1 MAKYY
6 VESGP
11 HLKVVV
17 AARDVFDAIMKALDL
32 KAQEEPLPLADA
44 VIINERGFIQDRE
57 RPRLQGDE
65 IVIPTRLL
73 LGEPEPRYHEP
84 EA

>member
-17 AARDVFDAIMKALDL
+17 AARDAFEAIIKALDL
-32 KAQEEPLPLADA
+32 KAQAAPLPLADA
-44 VIINERGFIQDRE
+44 VIVSERGFAGDRWPRRLE
-57 RPRLQGDE
+57 RDE
-65 IVIPTRLL
+65 LVIPTRLL
-73 LGEPEPRYHEP
+73 LGEPEARSP
-84 EA
+84 

>member
-1 MAKYY
+1 

-17 AARDVFDAIMKALDL
+17 VAHDVFDAIIKALDL
-32 KAQEEPLPLADA
+32 KAQEAPLRLSDA
-44 VIINERGFIQDRE
+44 FIVNERGFIQDRQ
-57 RPRLQGDE
+57 RPRLAGNE

-73 LGEPEPRYHEP
+73 LGEPESR
-84 EA
+84 